1 MTFHF
6 FIDADDILGVFA
18 LAGTKKDKCQLHQ
31 FDMKKMSFVDGL
43 RGVWWGSVVVRSFVE
58 WWKRARVRQ
67 YISDMLRGGQHQSR
81 SVS

>member
-1 MTFHF
+1 VTFHF
-6 FIDADDILGVFA
+6 FIDADDILGVSA
-18 LAGTKKDKCQLHQ
+18 LAGTKKVKNQFHQ
-31 FDMKKMSFVDGL
+31 FDMKKSFVDGL
-43 RGVWWGSVVVRSFVE
+43 GGVWWGSVVVRSFVE